1 MIMMNP
7 KRFAVGVKNEGEIVG
22 QAFML
27 AVKNSAILLPQY
39 GTDES
44 VPYGVLL

>member
-27 AVKNSAILLPQY
+27 AVKKFSNLITAVRH
-39 GTDES
+39 G
-44 VPYGVLL
+44 